1 MCVLGLGAQMAG
13 ACGRGL
19 AWHCLSLADRSCRVA
34 RPPAQAGGQQAL
46 LAPWTAG
53 LGPHMGLGQGRFRV
67 LSATSFLGDTPGL
80 CLALRFPGLFVRVD
94 GSAYRPGF
102 AQALST

>member
-1 MCVLGLGAQMAG
+1 
-13 ACGRGL
+13 
-19 AWHCLSLADRSCRVA
+19 
-34 RPPAQAGGQQAL
+34 
-46 LAPWTAG
+46 
-53 LGPHMGLGQGRFRV
+53 MGLGQGRFRV
-67 LSATSFLGDTPGL
+67 LLATSFLGDTPGL